1 MDSFDGLSENV
12 VTSPVGRKRKREK
25 SKRNNDKRRRHSG
38 GGKIPQIA
46 CGHTAAD
53 DNTFCQA
60 DRLTDGDILLNHSQ
74 FYALATKAQQDEMVL
89 CLMTL
94 SKPDRVRLTQV
105 QVQDVRQRDK
115 SRSVSVK

>member
-1 MDSFDGLSENV
+1 MMDSFDGLSENV

-60 DRLTDGDILLNHSQ
+60 DRLTDGVILLNHS
-74 FYALATKAQQDEMVL
+74 
-89 CLMTL
+89 
-94 SKPDRVRLTQV
+94 
-105 QVQDVRQRDK
+105 
-115 SRSVSVK
+115 